1 MIDNHGSNQL
11 SKSDV
16 ASITT
21 HYVNNCE
28 NIIFFFFKCFFFPS
42 NYLWVI
48 TSTVLLTKNGEK
60 DYK

>member
-1 MIDNHGSNQL
+1 MIDNHGSNHL

-28 NIIFFFFKCFFFPS
+28 NIIFFFKCFFPY
-42 NYLWVI
+42 NYLWSII

>member
-1 MIDNHGSNQL
+1 MIDNHGSNHL

-28 NIIFFFFKCFFFPS
+28 NIILKKNVFFPS

>member
-1 MIDNHGSNQL
+1 MIDNHGSNHL
-11 SKSDV
+11 CKSDV

-21 HYVNNCE
+21 HYINNCE
-28 NIIFFFFKCFFFPS
+28 NIIKNVFFPS

>member
-1 MIDNHGSNQL
+1 MIDNHGSNHL

-16 ASITT
+16 ASITK

-28 NIIFFFFKCFFFPS
+28 NIIFFLKMFFFPS

-60 DYK
+60 DNK